1 MAFPTCKTHL
11 VPVPG
16 QHGFM
21 CLNRASG
28 ALAQGPSSGRV
39 ESAKPLK
46 LARHDSAGMASSAS
60 GPRRLF
66 HGPGHRPGRVD
77 G

>member
-1 MAFPTCKTHL
+1 MPSTRERNGYWGPCLGGRFL
-11 VPVPG
+11 GVFDG
-16 QHGFM
+16 QQ
-21 CLNRASG
+21 

-46 LARHDSAGMASSAS
+46 LVRHDSAGMASSAS
-60 GPRRLF
+60 GPRRLL
-66 HGPGHRPGRVD
+66 HGPDHSPGRVD